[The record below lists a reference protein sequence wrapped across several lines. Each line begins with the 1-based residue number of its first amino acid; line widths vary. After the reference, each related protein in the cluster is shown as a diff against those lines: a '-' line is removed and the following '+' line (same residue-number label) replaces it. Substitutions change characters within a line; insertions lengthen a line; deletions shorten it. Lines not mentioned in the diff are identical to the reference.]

1 MLYPIT
7 PKQSVYKFN
16 VDILIQGESN
26 VAALEQLLHMLQT
39 NPEIL
44 DLRVQSGIELGSLL
58 EMMET
63 MQQQKMNS
71 TPFGKLTAMR
81 IANQSS
87 APRSKSHAPHM
98 ASNASSVNAS
108 VVRTGANPEHAGN
121 APMEK
126 GNIGSMRTMQ
136 HEADRPSA
144 AAAPSQSTTD
154 TYTERLTQIERKI
167 MQNIEQ
173 NCLVRLSVNKGKG
186 VRVSLPCRFLNYDAT
201 NQLLN
206 VYHVDQKQVYAYH
219 LSEIEEMNQQS

>member
-7 PKQSVYKFN
+7 AKQSVYKFN
-16 VDILIQGESN
+16 VDIMIQGESN
-26 VAALEQLLHMLQT
+26 VAALEQLLHLLQT
-39 NPEIL
+39 HPEIL

-63 MQQQKMNS
+63 MQQQKMNT

-87 APRSKSHAPHM
+87 APSRAKSHAPQM
-98 ASNASSVNAS
+98 ASNAST
-108 VVRTGANPEHAGN
+108 VRAGANPEQIGN
-121 APMEK
+121 LPIDK
-126 GNIGSMRTMQ
+126 GNVGNKRNMQ
-136 HEADRPSA
+136 HEAERPPA
-144 AAAPSQSTTD
+144 VVTPAQSTTD
-154 TYTERLTQIERKI
+154 TYTERLTQIERTIK
-167 MQNIEQ
+167 QNIEQ

-186 VRVSLPCRFLNYDAT
+186 IRVSLPCRFLNYDAT